1 MDPNSPE
8 AQAMQAQPPQGQA
21 PQAPGGSM
29 GMTPPSFNPKA
40 IPPNVLAGA
49 LQMLQ
54 GNNASQIPPA

>member
-1 MDPNSPE
+1 
-8 AQAMQAQPPQGQA
+8 MQAQPPQGQA